1 VAPSKGYRPDLSTS
15 RRRILD
21 ICIGSTLV
29 YFAIC
34 IYELGNFVVLS
45 TVATQA
51 SISFVGILPIGVS
64 AVTSDQ
70 QLLPLAKPLQVLVCS
85 GLMFM
90 ILRAVRSKSLPVSTI
105 LATATLS
112 IYLAS
117 SYWEVLSLV
126 GPISY
131 EVHMGIFTSLALA
144 TQLGLSRLFKV

>member
-1 VAPSKGYRPDLSTS
+1 M
-15 RRRILD
+15 
-21 ICIGSTLV
+21 V
-29 YFAIC
+29 YFAVW
-34 IYELGNFVVLS
+34 IYELGNYVVLS

-51 SISFVGILPIGVS
+51 SISFLGILPIGVS

-70 QLLPLAKPLQVLVCS
+70 QLLPFAKPLQVLICS
-85 GLMFM
+85 SIMFLM
-90 ILRAVRSKSLPVSTI
+90 LRAVRSKSLPISTM

-131 EVHMGIFTSLALA
+131 EVHMTIFTSLALA
-144 TQLGLSRLFKV
+144 TQLGLSRFFKV